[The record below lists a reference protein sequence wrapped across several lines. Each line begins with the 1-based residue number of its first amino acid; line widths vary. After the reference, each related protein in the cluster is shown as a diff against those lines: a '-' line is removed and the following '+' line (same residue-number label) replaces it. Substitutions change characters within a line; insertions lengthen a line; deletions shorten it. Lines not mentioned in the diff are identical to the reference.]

1 MVLLKKT
8 DSATE
13 ISGIENDYVTNASLS
28 SQLSDLKKQHIAD
41 DVKRVDDKATK
52 NSSDFLG
59 FESRLKKKVD
69 TLGDVQREASYFRG
83 KNYYDS
89 DGLQN
94 YFVFNGIFTSFKRSG
109 YNITSWKS
117 TGLYDYNKDNAVKLD
132 AVNYS
137 AGLAPKLTTASE
149 NGKLNVRFSVNVL
162 KQPKI
167 HYNHG
172 KIIDIYVTCKL
183 RKRAISS
190 PDFTVQNAFFGAAK
204 LTKDAYTSHY
214 GYSGYGICFD
224 SGSGFSFGNSL
235 TAKNVIMFGC
245 DMSFSSHAN
254 NRVNNIYV
262 LGKTFIQGINGTTLY
277 AEKLYNIDCIILMT
291 ILIYLLMVWNN

>member
-1 MVLLKKT
+1 M
-8 DSATE
+8 
-13 ISGIENDYVTNASLS
+13 
-28 SQLSDLKKQHIAD
+28 
-41 DVKRVDDKATK
+41 
-52 NSSDFLG
+52 
-59 FESRLKKKVD
+59 
-69 TLGDVQREASYFRG
+69 
-83 KNYYDS
+83 
-89 DGLQN
+89 
-94 YFVFNGIFTSFKRSG
+94 
-109 YNITSWKS
+109 
-117 TGLYDYNKDNAVKLD
+117 YDYNKDNAVKLD

-172 KIIDIYVTCKL
+172 KIIDIYVTYKL

-224 SGSGFSFGNSL
+224 SGSSFSFGNSL